1 MVAETAGLGEFFGA
15 AVAGTVTAE
24 HQIFGRVGEVD
35 ELDDVDVVAFV
46 LQDRC
51 ADGVGQQRREA
62 LLKQPVGE
70 QNVEIA
76 ALLDGLID
84 LVLAAGDRE
93 DVLDA
98 ARDGVVQGIVG
109 RGVAGVEG
117 NEHIDVLI
125 VEHIARHVGND
136 KAQTIV
142 AVARGDLIAVLDHVF
157 FQVVADDLRAHAAL
171 DGEIVVQH
179 EREVR
184 FAAAKVENGD
194 LVAAVGAER
203 VVHQLNEAVDLLIFV
218 VFRLDDLEVRREHAE
233 IDEGG
238 DVLALLQNVL
248 LFAVVRGGHGGAGR
262 AGLGRALVRAVRLA
276 DVLARLRFGA
286 ECDRAEQTVKL
297 LLERFEQRAAR
308 DVAVRDL
315 LPLLVFELEKGL
327 PAQR

>member
-1 MVAETAGLGEFFGA
+1 METAGFGELFGA

-24 HQIFGRVGEVD
+24 HQIFRRVGEVD

-76 ALLDGLID
+76 ALVDGLVD
-84 LVLAAGDRE
+84 LVLAAGDGE

-98 ARDGVVQGIVG
+98 ARDGVVQGVVG
-109 RGVAGVEG
+109 RGVAGVERD
-117 NEHIDVLI
+117 EHVDVLI
-125 VEHIARHVGND
+125 VEHVARDVGD
-136 KAQTIV
+136 DELEVRI
-142 AVARGDLIAVLDHVF
+142 AVARGNFIAVLDDVF
-157 FQVVADDLRAHAAL
+157 FEVIADDLGAHAAL

-184 FAAAKVENGD
+184 FAAAKVQNRD

-203 VVHQLNEAVDLLIFV
+203 VVHELDEAVDLLIFV
-218 VFRLDDLEVRREHAE
+218 VLCLDDLELGREDAE
-233 IDEGG
+233 VDEGG

-248 LFAVVRGGHGGAGR
+248 FFAVVRGGHGR

-286 ECDRAEQTVKL
+286 ECDRAEQTVEF
-297 LLERFEQRAAR
+297 LLEGLKQRAAR